1 MNGRSNDGGYG
12 FPVPP
17 GYYYGYY
24 YGYDYAVPSP
34 YADTNRPGTLM
45 QPQVQVPY
53 TYDPAEVTQP
63 LTFVLV
69 HGAWADASFW
79 DPVAAELRRMG
90 HTVYAPEFPGH
101 GADPNTNVTHM
112 MQHAAVTDFIQSH
125 DLRDVVLVGHSF
137 GGSIIQKVA
146 EQVPDRLKRIVF
158 IDAFV
163 VGDGQSVA
171 DQFPP
176 SVAQG
181 FEQLR
186 KASKDDTILLP
197 YPVFRDTFVNL
208 ADAETAKRLYAG
220 VRPEPAKPLFQ
231 KLDLKKFYALSTPRS
246 YVFLTGDN
254 AVPQTADYGWHPHM
268 SSRLGTF
275 RLVVGKGDHM
285 TYFRTKPQYIAKK
298 LYEAGRD

>member
-1 MNGRSNDGGYG
+1 MNGRANDGGYG

-24 YGYDYAVPSP
+24 YGYDNGVPMP
-34 YADTNRPGTLM
+34 HADAYRPGALM

-69 HGAWADASFW
+69 HGSWADASFW
-79 DPVAAELRRMG
+79 DGVAAELRRMG
-90 HTVYAPEFPGH
+90 HTVYAPEYPGH
-101 GADPNTNVTHM
+101 GAIPGTNVTHG
-112 MQHAAVTDFIQSH
+112 MQSEAVADFIKAH

-137 GGSIIQKVA
+137 GGSVVQKAA

-158 IDAFV
+158 IDGFV

-176 SVAQG
+176 SAVQG

-186 KASKDDTILLP
+186 KASKDDTIMLP
-197 YPVFRDTFVNL
+197 YLVFRDTFVNL
-208 ADAETAKRLYAG
+208 ADAETAKRRYAD
-220 VRPEPAKPLFQ
+220 VRPEPAKPLFE
-231 KLDLKKFYALSTPRS
+231 KLDLKKFYALATPRS

-254 AVPQTADYGWHPHM
+254 AVPPAEGYGWHPHM
-268 SSRLGTF
+268 SSRLGVY

-285 TYFRTKPQYIAKK
+285 TYFFTKPQYIAGK